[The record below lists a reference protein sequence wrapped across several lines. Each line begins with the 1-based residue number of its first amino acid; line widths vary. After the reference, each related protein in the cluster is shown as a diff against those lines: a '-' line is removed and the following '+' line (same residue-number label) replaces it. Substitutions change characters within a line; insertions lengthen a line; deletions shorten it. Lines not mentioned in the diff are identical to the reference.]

1 MDGSHAPCG
10 NPAHGQKHREATS
23 QGPDI
28 NQLGLAHGPVDL
40 DLPGCDV
47 SIPPRQGLH
56 RPCLSRQQFWKVTV
70 QILHTDAIVVFQS
83 LSHVRLV
90 ATPWTAALQ
99 ASLSIP
105 DSQSLFK
112 FMSTQSVMS
121 SNHLILC
128 CPLLLL
134 LSIFPSIKI
143 FSNESVLHIRWSKYL
158 ASVLPMNIQRVGSI
172 PGLGRSPRAGNS
184 NPLQYSCLGNTHGQ
198 GSLADYGPQGCKE
211 LDTTEAT

>member
-83 LSHVRLV
+83 LSHS
-90 ATPWTAALQ
+90 W
-99 ASLSIP
+99 
-105 DSQSLFK
+105 
-112 FMSTQSVMS
+112 
-121 SNHLILC
+121 C
-128 CPLLLL
+128 
-134 LSIFPSIKI
+134 
-143 FSNESVLHIRWSKYL
+143 
-158 ASVLPMNIQRVGSI
+158 
-172 PGLGRSPRAGNS
+172 
-184 NPLQYSCLGNTHGQ
+184 
-198 GSLADYGPQGCKE
+198 
-211 LDTTEAT
+211 

>member
-90 ATPWTAALQ
+90 ATPWTAAHKAFLYFSISV
-99 ASLSIP
+99 SL
-105 DSQSLFK
+105 LK
-112 FMSTQSVMS
+112 
-121 SNHLILC
+121 H
-128 CPLLLL
+128 
-134 LSIFPSIKI
+134 
-143 FSNESVLHIRWSKYL
+143 
-158 ASVLPMNIQRVGSI
+158 
-172 PGLGRSPRAGNS
+172 
-184 NPLQYSCLGNTHGQ
+184 
-198 GSLADYGPQGCKE
+198 
-211 LDTTEAT
+211 